1 MNAGQGWRT
10 VIGGAATARVGWLL
24 RVGLWGLALGAV
36 GAVLGAASRW
46 RFRVALQGY
55 ANCADIDGARLWAG
69 LGCVC
74 ILAHFGFERI
84 MVFATFE
91 RLDLLYCNF

>member
-1 MNAGQGWRT
+1 MGRGF
-10 VIGGAATARVGWLL
+10 G
-24 RVGLWGLALGAV
+24 RVGLLVLARAAV

-46 RFRVALQGY
+46 RLGLALQGC
-55 ANCADIDGARLWAG
+55 ANCADIDGARLWAR

>member
-1 MNAGQGWRT
+1 M
-10 VIGGAATARVGWLL
+10 IGGAAAAWVGGFG
-24 RVGLWGLALGAV
+24 RVGLLARARAAV
-36 GAVLGAASRW
+36 GAVLYAAIGW
-46 RFRVALQGY
+46 RLGLALQAY
-55 ANCADIDGARLWAG
+55 TNCADIDGARLWAG